1 MLQAPAT
8 EQTGWECEPAT
19 CAGQAAQ
26 VAPHWVTVWGTQ
38 TPPQMCRLAPQVVS
52 QIAFALHAVPGS
64 QAEQSTLSSVPQV
77 ALAVLRTHA
86 PPQR

>member
-1 MLQAPAT
+1 MLQTPAT
-8 EQTGWECEPAT
+8 EQTGWEFEPAT

-26 VAPHWVTVWGTQ
+26 VAPHWAAVWATQ
-38 TPPQMCRLAPQVVS
+38 APPQMCRLAPQVVS
-52 QIAFALHAVPGS
+52 QIALALHVVPGS
-64 QAEQSTLSSVPQV
+64 QGEQSTLSSVPQV